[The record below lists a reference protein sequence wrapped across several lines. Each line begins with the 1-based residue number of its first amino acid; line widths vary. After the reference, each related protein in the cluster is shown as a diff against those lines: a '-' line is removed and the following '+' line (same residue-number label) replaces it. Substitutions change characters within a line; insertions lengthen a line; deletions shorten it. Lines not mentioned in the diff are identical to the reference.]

1 MDKRYDFYMM
11 VSESALDKLEEQRN
25 KMDLITYC
33 LENLEGC
40 EKLYGLMFIFTQL
53 GDLDDNDELNLIKTT
68 SLLIIGDMVELDDE
82 FINEIIDKAIDNFYS
97 FDKLKDGYLVTHNFD
112 EMKNYLNMRN
122 NLADNKIN

>member
-68 SLLIIGDMVELDDE
+68 SLLIIGDMVELDDDL
-82 FINEIIDKAIDNFYS
+82 INEIIDKAIDNFYS

-112 EMKNYLNMRN
+112 EMKNYLDMRI
-122 NLADNKIN
+122 NLADNKIE

>member
-1 MDKRYDFYMM
+1 M

-25 KMDLITYC
+25 KMDLITCC

-53 GDLDDNDELNLIKTT
+53 GDLKDNDELNLIKTT
-68 SLLIIGDMVELDDE
+68 SLLIIGDMVELDDDL
-82 FINEIIDKAIDNFYS
+82 INEIIDKTIDNFYS

-112 EMKNYLNMRN
+112 EMKNYLDMRT
-122 NLADNKIN
+122 NLADNKIE